1 MAASKKNDFGVRMAQ
16 MLPALLREVTRKQ
29 ENIFTKG
36 NLTVSHIVVLDM
48 LLAAGSATM
57 SDIAKVMNLSMASA
71 TGIVDKMVEQGV
83 VKRERSTDD
92 RRVVKVSL
100 LKKGK
105 DIAEGVNK
113 SRITMTNELY
123 SVLTDGERNEYLRLL
138 RKVYDS
144 IKG

>member
-1 MAASKKNDFGVRMAQ
+1 MAVSKKNDFGVQMAN

-36 NLTVSHIVVLDM
+36 NLSVSHIIVLDM
-48 LLAAGSATM
+48 LLVAGSASM

-71 TGIVDKMVEQGV
+71 TGIIDKMIEQGF
-83 VKRERSTDD
+83 VKRERSTED

-105 DIAEGVNK
+105 DISGRVNE
-113 SRITMTNELY
+113 SRVTMTNDLY
-123 SVLTDGERNEYLRLL
+123 SVLTDAERDEYLRLL